1 MTCEIMQIEI
11 NCLPCNFIVHEI
23 TNMYNNTRN
32 WCTYLVLQLTI
43 SICTILDKKRY
54 PKRFGGLSASVK
66 WGKKLKILARPS
78 ERKIYKENTKLYIF

>member
-43 SICTILDKKRY
+43 SICTILDKKKITQAFWWLIR
-54 PKRFGGLSASVK
+54 LSEM
-66 WGKKLKILARPS
+66 GKKIKDFGKAF
-78 ERKIYKENTKLYIF
+78 RKKNM

>member
-43 SICTILDKKRY
+43 STILDKKKITQAFWWLIR
-54 PKRFGGLSASVK
+54 LSEM
-66 WGKKLKILARPS
+66 GKKIKDFGKAF
-78 ERKIYKENTKLYIF
+78 RKKNI